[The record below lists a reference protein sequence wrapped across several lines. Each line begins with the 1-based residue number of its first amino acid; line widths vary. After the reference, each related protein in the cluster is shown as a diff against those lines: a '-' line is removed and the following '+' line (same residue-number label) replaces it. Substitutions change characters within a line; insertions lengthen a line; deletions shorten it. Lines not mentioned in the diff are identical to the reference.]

1 MEGKLH
7 QLEDVI
13 AREGRGSARLA
24 VVPDAAPGRSQ
35 AEQPIATLAVTRPA
49 MERFYG
55 GGLKLMV
62 ARGDAARWR
71 TIALPPA
78 IAAFVV
84 DREGDQAIV
93 ARLGDEPGAAAVATK
108 LPPGECLA
116 AIAFSDDTARD
127 LEAFCAWWARQ
138 VPDTVPELLRVAAAR
153 ADKLEQRVN
162 ASLLERVVAR
172 QRHSDAR
179 VHELQSALAE
189 LREAHEETHTVL
201 AGLGDVMA
209 GQDVPPLRSALALHP
224 ATVTVAPPRE
234 AGEFAVR
241 QRLPIHSQGLAALAL
256 HVAMPRTRGDGKLL
270 VRLLAVESQTTLISW
285 AIPYDQLHSGWN
297 LLEIPSVI
305 AGPRRS
311 VDLMVRW
318 AGDSR
323 GAPHLSLSEQP
334 IGRPACAQLEGGR
347 TLDRAIALQLW
358 TGLPGARRTASAFA
372 QVGGEGGLSSGRH
385 LHVSAARLAEARLVA
400 PANVKL
406 GFDIL
411 TMHDQ
416 RRVLQLHPVKGH
428 CSVAAIAAAVPP
440 GVQLI
445 TGAVKTDSPQG
456 PPVEYALAWAPAGK
470 PVVLKPEGVPHGQ
483 GVRFSGW
490 SLVPPNQFGSIVL
503 AAEEATDEPGDLYL
517 FTRVPSG
524 VADAYA
530 WARWFDLRLD
540 LK

>member
-1 MEGKLH
+1 LH
-7 QLEDVI
+7 QLHDVV
-13 AREGRGSARLA
+13 AREGQRAAIRPAPAPAPAPAR
-24 VVPDAAPGRSQ
+24 D
-35 AEQPIATLAVTRPA
+35 EPIATLAVTRAA

-55 GGLKLMV
+55 GGLKLVV

-71 TIALPPA
+71 AIALPQA

-84 DREGDQAIV
+84 DREGDQAAI
-93 ARLGDEPGAAAVATK
+93 ARLEDEPGAAAVATK

-116 AIAFSDDTARD
+116 AVALSDETARD
-127 LEAFCAWWARQ
+127 LEAFRGWWARQ
-138 VPDTVPELLRVAAAR
+138 VPDTTPELLRVSAAR

-162 ASLLERVVAR
+162 AVLLERVVAR
-172 QRHSDAR
+172 QRASDAR

-189 LREAHEETHTVL
+189 LREAHEDTHTVL
-201 AGLGDVMA
+201 AGLRDVMA
-209 GQDVPPLRSALALHP
+209 AHDVPPLRSALALHP
-224 ATVTVAPPRE
+224 GTVTVAPPRQ
-234 AGEFAVR
+234 AGEFALR

-256 HVAMPRTRGDGKLL
+256 HVALPRTRGEGRLL

-305 AGPRRS
+305 VGPRRS
-311 VDLMVRW
+311 VDLMLRW
-318 AGDSR
+318 TGDPR
-323 GAPHLSLSEQP
+323 GAPHVTLSEQL
-334 IGRPACAQLEGGR
+334 IGRPACAQIEGGR
-347 TLDRAIALQLW
+347 MLDRAIALQLW
-358 TGLPGARRTASAFA
+358 TGLPGARLVASAFA
-372 QVGGEGGLSSGRH
+372 QGGEGSLSPGGGRH
-385 LHVSAARLAEARLVA
+385 LHISAARLAEARLVA
-400 PANVKL
+400 PANLKL

-411 TMHDQ
+411 TLHDQ

-428 CSVAAIAAAVPP
+428 YSVATIAAAVPP
-440 GVQLI
+440 GVRLI

-490 SLVPPNQFGSIVL
+490 SVVPPNQFGSIML
-503 AAEEATDEPGDLYL
+503 AADEGTEEPGDLYL
-517 FTRVPSG
+517 FTRVPAG
-524 VADAYA
+524 VADAYG